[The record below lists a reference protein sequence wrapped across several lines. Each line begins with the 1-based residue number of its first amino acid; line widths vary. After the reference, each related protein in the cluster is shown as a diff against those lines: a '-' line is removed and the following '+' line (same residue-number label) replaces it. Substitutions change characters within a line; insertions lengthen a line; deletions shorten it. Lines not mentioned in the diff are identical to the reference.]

1 MVCECSSSLLSV
13 ESLTFFYGKKEVL
26 KGASLALQ
34 RGLVY
39 GLLGPNGSGKST
51 LMRCCLGFLSPLT
64 GSVLLQGEDIRFVS
78 PSVLAQKIAYI
89 PQEEHCPFPFTVR
102 ELVSMGRTPHMGY
115 RPYLNQHDKRRVE
128 EVLVQLELT
137 TLAEKN
143 WKQLSGGEK
152 QLALIARA
160 LVQDTPLVLMDE
172 PTSALDFY
180 NQIMVWQTLKTVAER
195 GVTLLVCCHDPN
207 HILWFCDQMLL
218 MNEGRIVAGDEPQIL
233 CDKGALQELYGD
245 SCLVG
250 MIDGMRM
257 VYPRPNSGMLKREE
271 EIR

>member
-1 MVCECSSSLLSV
+1 MVCERSPSLLSV
-13 ESLTFFYGKKEVL
+13 KDLTFFYGKKEVL
-26 KGASLALQ
+26 KGASLALEP
-34 RGLVY
+34 GLVY

-64 GSVLLQGEDIRFVS
+64 GSVLLKGEDVRTVS
-78 PSVLAQKIAYI
+78 PSFLAKSIAYI
-89 PQEEHCPFPFTVR
+89 PQEENCPFPFTVR

-115 RPYLNQHDKRRVE
+115 RPYLNQHDKKRVQE
-128 EVLVQLELT
+128 ALEQLELT
-137 TLAEKN
+137 ALAEKN

-180 NQIMVWQTLKTVAER
+180 NQVMVWQTLKTVAQG

-218 MNEGRIVAGDEPQIL
+218 MSQGRIVASDEPHVL

-250 MIDGMRM
+250 TIDGVRM
-257 VYPRPNSGMLKREE
+257 VYPRPNSGMLKHSRDA
-271 EIR
+271 R